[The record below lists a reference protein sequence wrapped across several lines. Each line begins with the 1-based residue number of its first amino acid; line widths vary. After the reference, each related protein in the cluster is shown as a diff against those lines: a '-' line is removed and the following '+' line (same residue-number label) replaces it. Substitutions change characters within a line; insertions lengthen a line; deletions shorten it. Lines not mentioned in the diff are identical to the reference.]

1 MKLLPDTHAVL
12 WLMEDNPALS
22 KRARV
27 LLESGRHEV
36 LISAVVAW
44 EIALKSSLGKLD
56 VIGDPIALML
66 SGGAVE
72 LPITIEHAVAVKTL
86 PLHHNDPFDRL
97 LIAQA
102 HVENAVVLSVDTA
115 FDAYGVRRRW

>member
-1 MKLLPDTHAVL
+1 
-12 WLMEDNPALS
+12 MEDNPALS

-56 VIGDPIALML
+56 VTGDPIALML
-66 SGGAVE
+66 QGGASE
-72 LPITIEHAVAVKTL
+72 LPITIEHAAVVKTL
-86 PLHHNDPFDRL
+86 PFHHKDPFDRL

-102 HVENAVVLSVDTA
+102 RVENAVVLSVDTA